1 VRLGGLQEASVE
13 LALSVSALSHQLRG
27 LERAFPQP
35 LLEKRGRRLV
45 TTAAGRALYSGFG
58 SAFHEIDTAVERA
71 RSNRPTLT
79 ISSHAAFA
87 ARWLLPR
94 MNRFLK
100 LMPEI
105 ELTIHTSSRV
115 EPLTPGR
122 IDCAIR
128 LGAGPWKDAI
138 SILLM
143 QQTEAPMMA
152 STVRKSAKLPRILL
166 EGREDEWRHWPKLS
180 GGPITR
186 TVASRE
192 LVVEAVLSGLGMG
205 IVDTAIVESELEH
218 GYIRA
223 LAPPRATGW
232 AYHLVRPAAAN
243 DPHVAR
249 FTRWLLREIRAE
261 ASR

>member
-1 VRLGGLQEASVE
+1 ME

-58 SAFHEIDTAVERA
+58 TAFHEIDMAVGAA
-71 RSNRPTLT
+71 RRNRPTLT
-79 ISSHAAFA
+79 ISTHAAFA

-94 MNRFLK
+94 MHRFVNL
-100 LMPEI
+100 LPEI

-115 EPLTPGR
+115 EPMTSGR

-128 LGAGPWKDAI
+128 LGAGPWKDVV
-138 SILLM
+138 STLLM
-143 QQTEAPMMA
+143 PQTEAPLVA

-180 GGPITR
+180 GGPTR
-186 TVASRE
+186 RVVSRE

-205 IVDTAIVESELEH
+205 IVDMAIVESELEH

-232 AYHLVRPAAAN
+232 AYHLVRPAAAS

-249 FTRWLLREIRAE
+249 LTRWLLREIRAE
-261 ASR
+261 AGK